1 MNIKT
6 IKSSK
11 VGMFSDIHIGLGQD
25 SSIWH
30 NNILEFADWVVD
42 LYDKRGISEI
52 IIPGDIFHNRNEIS
66 VNTLSIAKDFFEK
79 LSGFQIY
86 ISTGNH
92 DCYYKDRTDINSI
105 SLLGKWNNIT
115 LIDKEPKLFRIAGS
129 EKILSMIP
137 WGIEPRDIPTSDIC
151 IGHFEI
157 TSFKMNTFK
166 ICEHGLESKDLFQR
180 SPYIISGHFHN
191 RTYRKYD
198 RGEILYLGSPYQQN
212 FGDVNSDRGVYIFD
226 LLTNEYEFIENTI
239 SPSHQ
244 KIFLSSILDK
254 KIDSNYLKKIV
265 PGNMISFV
273 IDSNITSDKI
283 SLISSKIQKLN
294 PKFFRTDYQNTD
306 FNISLSATNNQYDS
320 INIPQNINDF
330 IEALDV
336 SYKSEIGSYL
346 NELYHKIAV

>member
-1 MNIKT
+1 MNVKC

-30 NNILEFADWVVD
+30 NNILEFADWVAD

-115 LIDKEPKLFRIAGS
+115 LIDKEPTLFKIAGS

-137 WGIEPRDIPTSDIC
+137 WGVEPKDIPTSDIC
-151 IGHFEI
+151 VGHFEI
-157 TSFKMNTFK
+157 TSFKMNTYK
-166 ICEHGLESKDLFQR
+166 ICEHGLDSKDLFLK

-191 RTYRKYD
+191 RTHRKYD

-212 FGDVNSDRGVYIFD
+212 FGDVDSERGVYIFD
-226 LLTNEYEFIENTI
+226 LHNKQFEFIENQK
-239 SPSHQ
+239 SPTHQ
-244 KIFLSSILDK
+244 KIFLSHILSK
-254 KIDSNYLKKIV
+254 QIDSEYLKKYV
-265 PGNMISFV
+265 PNNMISFV
-273 IDSNITSDKI
+273 IDTNITSDKI

-294 PKFFRTDYQNTD
+294 PKFFRTDYQNFD
-306 FNISLSATNNQYDS
+306 LNVSLSATNNLYDS
-320 INIPQNINDF
+320 IDIPQNINDF

-336 SYKSEIGSYL
+336 SHKSEISSYL